1 MINKYKNILKSVIL
15 TSLATLGTSPVPTMA
30 APMVVASKKESE
42 ASGENQTLSEQL
54 NNGELMSAAE
64 MSEAPA
70 HGSHSSH
77 SSHSSHKS
85 HSSSSG
91 GSSYSS
97 GGGSGDGEKA
107 ATIVGATVGG
117 ALLIWAIV
125 WLIKQCTKNSYYSSH
140 NKNINHRPA
149 YYYADRGER
158 VNPYPSADVFEP
170 EQAFEILNTPYS
182 SYGRRELKPRSYG
195 SDVDEMIDSLVANG
209 VIRREDLVL
218 YKNKPHYKYNRA
230 VKKGVRKMNLRMGY
244 KKSNRASIP
253 FLKDLKAWRNK
264 KNEWMTSLSDTEFS
278 IFKDD
283 NTSRAVAALLV
294 EKGYL
299 KDYDFEAFDAVKNR
313 NNLLDAYHKF
323 QKDSHINES
332 ENIDLKIISILYK
345 LPSVN

>member
-1 MINKYKNILKSVIL
+1 
-15 TSLATLGTSPVPTMA
+15 
-30 APMVVASKKESE
+30 
-42 ASGENQTLSEQL
+42 
-54 NNGELMSAAE
+54 
-64 MSEAPA
+64 
-70 HGSHSSH
+70 
-77 SSHSSHKS
+77 
-85 HSSSSG
+85 
-91 GSSYSS
+91 
-97 GGGSGDGEKA
+97 
-107 ATIVGATVGG
+107 
-117 ALLIWAIV
+117 
-125 WLIKQCTKNSYYSSH
+125 
-140 NKNINHRPA
+140 
-149 YYYADRGER
+149 
-158 VNPYPSADVFEP
+158 
-170 EQAFEILNTPYS
+170 
-182 SYGRRELKPRSYG
+182 
-195 SDVDEMIDSLVANG
+195 MIDSLVANG
-209 VIRREDLVL
+209 VLRREDLVL

-299 KDYDFEAFDAVKNR
+299 KDYDFEALDAVKNR

-332 ENIDLKIISILYK
+332 ENIDLKIISTLYK